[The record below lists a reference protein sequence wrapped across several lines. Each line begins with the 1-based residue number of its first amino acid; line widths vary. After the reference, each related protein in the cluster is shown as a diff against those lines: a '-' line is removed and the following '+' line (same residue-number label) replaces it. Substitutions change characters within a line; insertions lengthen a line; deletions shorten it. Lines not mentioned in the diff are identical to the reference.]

1 MGSATLFAR
10 SKRGPGAPI
19 GGFGRRA
26 GADEVGREFAAA
38 ARAAPYLERSDEQAL
53 ALRWREG
60 RDENALHALAR
71 AHLRLVMAVATRYR
85 RYGLP
90 LQDLIQ
96 EGNVGMLE
104 AAARF
109 EPSREVRFS
118 TYASWWIR
126 ASIQD
131 YVLRN
136 WSIVRGGTSSGQ
148 KALFFNLRRIRARLA
163 QKGRAAGSS
172 FYDELA
178 RALGASRSD
187 VERMDARLSAPDL
200 SLNAPANA
208 GEGREDA
215 ERVDFLVDSA
225 PTPDVV
231 VEAALDSDRR
241 RAALRAALATL
252 PQRERRIVERRR
264 LAEEPD
270 TLETLGAELGVSKER
285 VRQLE
290 ARALDKLRA
299 AMVEGA
305 TPALA

>member
-10 SKRGPGAPI
+10 SGRGAAQSAPSRRVGVDDI
-19 GGFGRRA
+19 GR
-26 GADEVGREFAAA
+26 DFAEA
-38 ARAAPYLERSDEQAL
+38 ARSAPYLERDDEQAL
-53 ALRWREG
+53 ARQWREG
-60 RDENALHALAR
+60 HDEQALHTLAH

-90 LQDLIQ
+90 LQDLVQ

-109 EPSREVRFS
+109 EPAREVRFS

-126 ASIQD
+126 AAIQD

-148 KALFFNLRRIRARLA
+148 KALFFNLRRIRARLT
-163 QKGRAAGSS
+163 QRGAASGPA
-172 FYDELA
+172 FYDDLA

-200 SLNAPANA
+200 SLNAPASSN
-208 GEGREDA
+208 EGRDDG

-225 PTPDVV
+225 PTPDLV
-231 VEAALDSDRR
+231 VEDAVDSGRR
-241 RAALRAALATL
+241 HNALRGALATL
-252 PQRERRIVERRR
+252 APRERRIVERRR

-270 TLETLGAELGVSKER
+270 TLETLGVELGVSKER

-290 ARALDKLRA
+290 ARALEKLRV
-299 AMVEGA
+299 AMTIAPGGF
-305 TPALA
+305 PP

>member
-1 MGSATLFAR
+1 MGSALMFAR
-10 SKRGPGAPI
+10 CGRGAGSPFAGVA
-19 GGFGRRA
+19 RRA
-26 GADEVGREFAAA
+26 GADEIGRDFALA
-38 ARAAPYLERSDEQAL
+38 ARTAPYLERDHEQELAL
-53 ALRWREG
+53 AWREQ
-60 RDENALHALAR
+60 RDEEALHALAR

-90 LQDLIQ
+90 LADLIQ

-126 ASIQD
+126 AAIQD

-163 QKGRAAGSS
+163 QRGGAPGPS

-178 RALGASRSD
+178 RALGSSRAE

-200 SLNAPANA
+200 SLNAPLSV

-225 PTPDVV
+225 PTPDIV
-231 VEAALDSDRR
+231 VEDSLDSDRR
-241 RAALRAALATL
+241 RAALHDALATL
-252 PQRERRIVERRR
+252 APRERRIVERRR

-270 TLETLGAELGVSKER
+270 TLEMLGAELGVSKER

-299 AMVEGA
+299 AM
-305 TPALA
+305 TPAEQSAV

>member
-1 MGSATLFAR
+1 MGSAIMGSAMLFAR
-10 SKRGPGAPI
+10 SGRGAGQPFTGAARRI
-19 GGFGRRA
+19 GGDELGRDF
-26 GADEVGREFAAA
+26 ADA
-38 ARAAPYLERSDEQAL
+38 ARTAPYLERDDEQAL
-53 ALRWREG
+53 ALRWRDS
-60 RDENALHALAR
+60 RDEEALHALAR
-71 AHLRLVMAVATRYR
+71 AHLRLVMAVAARYR

-90 LQDLIQ
+90 LQDLVQ

-126 ASIQD
+126 AAIQD

-163 QKGRAAGSS
+163 QKGGVGPG
-172 FYDELA
+172 FYDDLA

-187 VERMDARLSAPDL
+187 VERMDARLSAPDM
-200 SLNAPANA
+200 SLNAPVAA
-208 GEGREDA
+208 GEGRDET

-225 PTPDVV
+225 PTPDMV
-231 VEAALDSDRR
+231 VETAVDSGRR
-241 RAALRAALATL
+241 SAALRDALSTL
-252 PQRERRIVERRR
+252 APRERRIVERRR

-270 TLETLGAELGVSKER
+270 TLETLGVELGVSKER

-290 ARALDKLRA
+290 ARALEKLRA
-299 AMVEGA
+299 AM
-305 TPALA
+305 LAA